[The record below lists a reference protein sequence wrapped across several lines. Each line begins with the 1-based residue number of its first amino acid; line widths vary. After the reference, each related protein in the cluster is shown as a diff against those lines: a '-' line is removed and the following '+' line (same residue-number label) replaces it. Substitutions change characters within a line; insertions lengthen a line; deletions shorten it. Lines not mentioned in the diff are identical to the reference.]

1 MMIHEKIRGLR
12 DKKGLRQEDMAER
25 LGISQSAYSRMETGE
40 ARLDAELLPR
50 IAKILEVRIEELLP
64 MEAYFHAHNNSG
76 GNNGCQHVEIHFPQD
91 VLQQI
96 LDRYATHAS
105 EVQRMTEQVAEMNKR
120 LLDLLEKRL
129 G

>member
-1 MMIHEKIRGLR
+1 MPHYLGRMYYRR
-12 DKKGLRQEDMAER
+12 R
-25 LGISQSAYSRMETGE
+25 LLLALLQAFGGAGSRMETGE

-50 IAKILEVRIEELLP
+50 IAAILEVRVEELLP
-64 MEAYFHAHNNSG
+64 MQAYYHAYNNSG

-105 EVQRMTEQVAEMNKR
+105 ELQRMTEQVAAMNKR
-120 LLDLLEKRL
+120 LLELLEKKL